1 MHGGVEWV
9 CLHDSDVAVLGNV
22 VRHMDGVALGVRLV
36 DVHHLGVEGENLSL
50 ISGNYQ
56 LVHLPI
62 RLVGGEV
69 NVLKV
74 LGQSKNVVE
83 KKENKSKISRHH
95 VLACAGSFCLGGLG
109 CFLL

>member
-1 MHGGVEWV
+1 MDGGVEWV

-74 LGQSKNVVE
+74 WRKSKDAVE
-83 KKENKSKISRHH
+83 KKESKDKIGSHH
-95 VLACAGSFCLGGLG
+95 DLVL
-109 CFLL
+109 